1 MHFVVVGVGFV
12 VMFLLC
18 HLILCL
24 LLYVLLLFQLFLF
37 LSVHQA
43 SVGVF
48 VSRVHSCLLRGRVSF
63 VYVLFYYFIFYFC
76 NASVTVSVS
85 VSVHFVCL

>member
-1 MHFVVVGVGFV
+1 MFVIVCVVVVSA
-12 VMFLLC
+12 FL
-18 HLILCL
+18 
-24 LLYVLLLFQLFLF
+24 VS
-37 LSVHQA
+37 SVHQA

-85 VSVHFVCL
+85 VSVSVHFVCL